1 MSAIATV
8 LTRAIDGV
16 DAVKVSV
23 EAHIVNGLPGVVLVG
38 LPEAAVKESRERVR
52 SALISSGFN
61 FPQRKIILNLAPADL
76 PKQGGRYDLA
86 IAMAV
91 LIASNQIDGDRCAQ
105 FEFLGELALDGSLR
119 PASGTL
125 AAAIEAHSHNRSLIC
140 SEQEND
146 PACLSDGTTWH
157 AASLRSVTDFI
168 EAKGPLVKLQHHTT
182 PSHNDQLDLSEVIG
196 QSHGKRALTLA
207 AAGRHHLLMS
217 GTPGSGKSM
226 LAHRLPGILP
236 DCSMTQ
242 ALEIQRIYSITQRQ
256 HPFSVRPFR
265 APHHSASTAAL
276 VGGGNPPQPGEITL
290 AHEGVLFLDEL
301 AEFSRATL
309 DNLREPLEAHK
320 IQISRAGRS
329 VVFPANFQL
338 VAATNPCPCGYAGT
352 PQCRCTNA
360 ETQRYQARL
369 SGPLMDRFDLH
380 VELRNLDLNELK
392 NTTTAGSNFG
402 ESARVRQQ
410 VIDAQQKQL
419 QRQGKLNGE
428 LSKRELNQFCPLS
441 SNQQQWLA
449 NLCEKKQ
456 WSLRAWDR
464 IHRVAQTISD
474 LNNETSISDDA
485 LKEATLFRRSTLSI
499 RS

>member
-52 SALISSGFN
+52 SALISSGFS

-86 IAMAV
+86 IAIAV

-125 AAAIEAHSHNRSLIC
+125 AAAIEAHSHNRALIC
-140 SEQEND
+140 SEQAND
-146 PACLSDGTTWH
+146 PACLSDGITWH
-157 AASLRSVTDFI
+157 AKSLRSVTDFI
-168 EAKGPLVKLQHHTT
+168 ETKGQLVRLQHQTT
-182 PSHNDQLDLSEVIG
+182 HSHNDQLDLNEVIG

-226 LAHRLPGILP
+226 LAHRLSGILP

-256 HPFSVRPFR
+256 HPFSTRPFR

-392 NTTTAGSNFG
+392 STATTDRSLG
-402 ESARVRQQ
+402 ESAAVRQR

-428 LSKRELNQFCPLS
+428 LSKRELNHFCPLTS
-441 SNQQQWLA
+441 SQHQWLA
-449 NLCEKKQ
+449 TLCEKKQ

-474 LNNETSISDDA
+474 LNNETRISDDA
-485 LKEATLFRRSTLSI
+485 LKEATLFRRSGLST
-499 RS
+499 RG